1 MQTPP
6 PAHKVAIV
14 GAGPGDP
21 ELLTLKAA
29 RCIAEAEILF
39 YDALANPRILD
50 LASDVCR
57 KIEVGKRG
65 GRISTPQLLIHEQ
78 LIRAAQLGLRVVRL
92 KGGDPFLFGR
102 GGEECLAL
110 RAANID
116 YEIIPGITS
125 GMAAATYAGIPLTHR
140 HRSQSVLF
148 LTGHEARGGR
158 APDWSRYARAADTL
172 VIYMGIE
179 RVQQICAGLMA
190 GGLAAETPCLA
201 VQWATLEQK
210 QVQASLA
217 RLDTA
222 VFHAGLSSPAILI
235 IGAVV
240 ELADLCAWL
249 PRTEGVARQSLQRS

>member
-1 MQTPP
+1 MQKLSSPR
-6 PAHKVAIV
+6 VSIV

-29 RCIAEAEILF
+29 RRIAEAEILF
-39 YDALANPRILD
+39 YDALANPQILD
-50 LASDVCR
+50 MAADSCR
-57 KIEVGKRG
+57 KVEVGKRG
-65 GRISTPQLLIHEQ
+65 GQNSTPQLLIHEQ
-78 LIRAAQLGLRVVRL
+78 LIRAALQGLRVVRL

-110 RAANID
+110 RAADID

-125 GMAAATYAGIPLTHR
+125 GMAAAAYAGVPLTHR

-148 LTGHEARGGR
+148 LTGHEARGGK
-158 APDWSRYARAADTL
+158 APDWSRYAQAADTL

-179 RVQQICAGLMA
+179 RVAGICAALMA
-190 GGLAAETPCLA
+190 AGLAAETPCLA

-210 QVQASLA
+210 QVRAPLA
-217 RLDTA
+217 QLRTEIVRAKL
-222 VFHAGLSSPAILI
+222 GSPAILI

-240 ELADLCAWL
+240 DLADLCAWL
-249 PRTEGVARQSLQRS
+249 PRTEEAARHLLQQP

>member
-1 MQTPP
+1 MHQPP
-6 PAHKVAIV
+6 LPPVSIV

-29 RCIAEAEILF
+29 RRIAEAEIIF

-50 LASDVCR
+50 MAADHCR
-57 KIEVGKRG
+57 KVEVGKRG
-65 GRISTPQLLIHEQ
+65 GQNSTPQLFIHEQ
-78 LIRAAQLGLRVVRL
+78 LIRAARQGLRIVRL

-110 RAANID
+110 RAANVD

-125 GMAAATYAGIPLTHR
+125 GMAAAAYAGVPLTHR

-148 LTGHEARGGR
+148 LTGHEARGGK
-158 APDWSRYARAADTL
+158 APDWSRHAQAADTL

-179 RVQQICAGLMA
+179 RAAGICTNLMA
-190 GGLAAETPCLA
+190 GGLAAGTPCLA

-210 QVQASLA
+210 QVQAPLA
-217 RLDTA
+217 RLSA
-222 VFHAGLSSPAILI
+222 EIARAGLGSPAILI

-240 ELADLCAWL
+240 ELAELCAWL
-249 PRTEGVARQSLQRS
+249 PKTEDAARHLMQQP